1 MGEIMRIQQQQLN
14 TRNYNNEQKSK
25 NNKQNFKGVLD
36 GALTTTLMTLD
47 TNPMANAVGIDLF
60 AMVAPRTYV
69 DTKERNKYAGAET
82 FFREFTGTLIVCLSA
97 SYLAKGI
104 AKLANRIINPKT
116 PINPKSWFSKD
127 SLMYL
132 DTASKEINSTK
143 DFVANVFENV
153 SGRDNKNT
161 NKFNEI
167 NWQNIKWIDE
177 NKWNKINWDNKKYIG
192 IHHNLKS
199 KESIINLTSELIND
213 KTISKKDRKNLL
225 QITESRIINALG
237 VNNIS
242 TRYKEKTL
250 STTIGNLLRDTVDFG
265 HDILTNKNINKTSAI
280 NKLLKINK
288 IKAIGGLTIASTLGL
303 TNQYINRKITEKRTG
318 KKGFVGD
325 NNFAQQVSDNT
336 TSKTST
342 EQPKKDKKFIA
353 EKVIASLG
361 MIAMAGAVMKVKSPK
376 DFVKKLEFTGP
387 VTSGN
392 AIKTVYAST
401 LVGRFL
407 ASDNK
412 DELRES
418 TTRDYLGFLN
428 WLVLGGFASK
438 GVANLLDR
446 KKESLFNVSKEGK
459 GIKHWLNDIS
469 LKSHKEIASKGTEF
483 AKKNMWKLNLAH
495 ISGLAYSTLALG
507 VLLPKLNIFITN
519 MKNKNNHQNTNNSPS
534 SPQKTSHFE
543 QFKTK
548 VLSNNYETLNK
559 TV

>member
-25 NNKQNFKGVLD
+25 NNNPKFKGLLD

-104 AKLANRIINPKT
+104 AKLANKIINPKT

-153 SGRDNKNT
+153 SGRDNKKI

-167 NWQNIKWIDE
+167 NWQNIEWIDE
-177 NKWNKINWDNKKYIG
+177 NKWNKINWDNKKYTG

-225 QITESRIINALG
+225 QITESRVINALG

-242 TRYKEKTL
+242 TKYKEKTL

-325 NNFAQQVSDNT
+325 NNFAQQVSDNSTPKT
-336 TSKTST
+336 TT
-342 EQPKKDKKFIA
+342 EHPKKDKKFIA
-353 EKVIASLG
+353 EKLITSLG

-418 TTRDYLGFLN
+418 ATRDYLGFLN

-507 VLLPKLNIFITN
+507 VFLPKLNIFITN
-519 MKNKNNHQNTNNSPS
+519 MKNKNNHQNTKNSPS

-548 VLSNNYETLNK
+548 VLSNNYETM
-559 TV
+559 

>member
-1 MGEIMRIQQQQLN
+1 MRIQQQQLN

-25 NNKQNFKGVLD
+25 NNNPKFKGLLD

-104 AKLANRIINPKT
+104 AKLANKIINPKT
-116 PINPKSWFSKD
+116 PINPKSWYSKD
-127 SLMYL
+127 SLMFL

-153 SGRDNKNT
+153 SGRDNKNI

-167 NWQNIKWIDE
+167 NWQNIEWIDE

-192 IHHNLKS
+192 IHNNLKS
-199 KESIINLTSELIND
+199 KDSIINLTSELIND
-213 KTISKKDRKNLL
+213 KTISKKDRKDLL
-225 QITESRIINALG
+225 QIIESRMINALG
-237 VNNIS
+237 AGNVS
-242 TRYKEKTL
+242 TEYKEKTL

-265 HDILTNKNINKTSAI
+265 HDILTNKNVEKGSAI
-280 NKLLKINK
+280 NKILKINK
-288 IKAIGGLTIASTLGL
+288 IKSVGALVIASTLGL

-325 NNFAQQVSDNT
+325 NNFAQQVSNNT
-336 TSKTST
+336 TPKTTT

-353 EKVIASLG
+353 EKLIASLG
-361 MIAMAGAVMKVKSPK
+361 MIAMAGAVMKVKSPR

-401 LVGRFL
+401 LIGRFL

-459 GIKHWLNDIS
+459 GIKHWLNEIS
-469 LKSHKEIASKGTEF
+469 LKSHKEIASKGSEF
-483 AKKNMWKLNLAH
+483 AKRNMWKLNLAH

-519 MKNKNNHQNTNNSPS
+519 MKNKNSTKS
-534 SPQKTSHFE
+534 SNASTKRVSHFE
-543 QFKTK
+543 QFKNN
-548 VLSNNYETLNK
+548 VLADNFDALNK

>member
-1 MGEIMRIQQQQLN
+1 MGEMMRIQQQQLN
-14 TRNYNNEQKSK
+14 AKNYNNNNKSK
-25 NNKQNFKGVLD
+25 NNNPRFKGVLD

-104 AKLANRIINPKT
+104 SKLANKFINPKT
-116 PINPKSWFSKD
+116 KINPKSWYSKD
-127 SLMYL
+127 SLMFL
-132 DTASKEINSTK
+132 DTASKNTNSTK
-143 DFVANVFENV
+143 DFVSNVFENV
-153 SGRDNKNT
+153 SGRDNKKI

-167 NWQNIKWIDE
+167 NWQNVEWVDE
-177 NKWNKINWDNKKYIG
+177 NRWNKIHWDNKKYSG
-192 IHHNLKS
+192 IHNNLKS
-199 KESIINLTSELIND
+199 KDSIIELTSELIND
-213 KTISKKDRKNLL
+213 KNISKKDRKNLL
-225 QITESRIINALG
+225 EITESRMINALG
-237 VNNIS
+237 AGNVS
-242 TRYKEKTL
+242 TEYKGKTL
-250 STTIGNLLRDTVDFG
+250 SSSIGNLLRDTVDFG
-265 HDILTNKNINKTSAI
+265 HDILTNKNVEKGSAI
-280 NKLLKINK
+280 NKILKINK
-288 IKAIGGLTIASTLGL
+288 IKAIGALAIASTLGL

-325 NNFAQQVSDNT
+325 NNFAQRV
-336 TSKTST
+336 ST
-342 EQPKKDKKFIA
+342 ENNVKETVKPKKDKKFIA
-353 EKVIASLG
+353 EKVAASLG
-361 MIAMAGAVMKVKSPK
+361 MAAMAAAVMKVKSPK

-401 LVGRFL
+401 LIGRFL

-418 TTRDYLGFLN
+418 ATRDYLGFLN

-446 KKESLFNVSKEGK
+446 KRENLFNVSKEGK
-459 GIKHWLNDIS
+459 GVKHWLNDIS
-469 LKSHKEIASKGTEF
+469 LKSHKEVASKGTEF

-519 MKNKNNHQNTNNSPS
+519 MKNKNADKSQNASTQRASR
-534 SPQKTSHFE
+534 FE
-543 QFKTK
+543 QFKNN
-548 VLSNNYETLNK
+548 VLADNFDALNK

>member
-25 NNKQNFKGVLD
+25 NNNPKFKGLLD

-104 AKLANRIINPKT
+104 AKLANKIINPKT
-116 PINPKSWFSKD
+116 PINPKSWYSKD
-127 SLMYL
+127 SLMFL

-153 SGRDNKNT
+153 SGRDNKNI

-167 NWQNIKWIDE
+167 NWQNIEWIDE
-177 NKWNKINWDNKKYIG
+177 NKWNKINWDNKKYTG
-192 IHHNLKS
+192 VHHNLKS

-225 QITESRIINALG
+225 QITESRVINALG

-265 HDILTNKNINKTSAI
+265 HDILTNKNVEKGSAI

-325 NNFAQQVSDNT
+325 NNFAQQVADNSTPKT
-336 TSKTST
+336 TT

-353 EKVIASLG
+353 EKLIASLG

-418 TTRDYLGFLN
+418 ATRDYLGFLN

-469 LKSHKEIASKGTEF
+469 LKSHKEIASKGSEF

-519 MKNKNNHQNTNNSPS
+519 MKNKNSAKS
-534 SPQKTSHFE
+534 SNASTKRVSHFE
-543 QFKTK
+543 QFKNN
-548 VLSNNYETLNK
+548 VLADNFDALNK

>member
-25 NNKQNFKGVLD
+25 NNNPKFKGLLD

-104 AKLANRIINPKT
+104 AKLTNKIINPKT
-116 PINPKSWFSKD
+116 PINPKSWYSKD
-127 SLMYL
+127 SLMFL

-153 SGRDNKNT
+153 SGRDNKNI

-167 NWQNIKWIDE
+167 NWQNIEWIDE
-177 NKWNKINWDNKKYIG
+177 NKWNKINWDNKKYTG
-192 IHHNLKS
+192 VHNNLKS
-199 KESIINLTSELIND
+199 KDSIINLTSELIND
-213 KTISKKDRKNLL
+213 KTISKKDRKDLL
-225 QITESRIINALG
+225 QIIESRMINALG
-237 VNNIS
+237 AGNVS
-242 TRYKEKTL
+242 TEYKEKTL

-265 HDILTNKNINKTSAI
+265 HDILTNKNVEKGSAI
-280 NKLLKINK
+280 NKILKINK
-288 IKAIGGLTIASTLGL
+288 IKSVGALVIASTLGL

-325 NNFAQQVSDNT
+325 NNFAQQVADNSTPKT
-336 TSKTST
+336 TT
-342 EQPKKDKKFIA
+342 EHPKKDKKFIA
-353 EKVIASLG
+353 EKLIASLG

-418 TTRDYLGFLN
+418 ATRDYLGFLN

-519 MKNKNNHQNTNNSPS
+519 MKNKNSAKASNAST
-534 SPQKTSHFE
+534 KRVSHFE
-543 QFKTK
+543 QFKNN
-548 VLSNNYETLNK
+548 VLADNFDALNK

>member
-25 NNKQNFKGVLD
+25 NNNPKFKGLLD

-104 AKLANRIINPKT
+104 AKLANKIINPKT
-116 PINPKSWFSKD
+116 PINPKSWYSKD
-127 SLMYL
+127 SLMFL

-153 SGRDNKNT
+153 SGRDNKNI

-167 NWQNIKWIDE
+167 NWQNIEWIDE
-177 NKWNKINWDNKKYIG
+177 NKWNKINWDNKKYTG
-192 IHHNLKS
+192 VHNNLKS
-199 KESIINLTSELIND
+199 KDSIINLTSELIND
-213 KTISKKDRKNLL
+213 KTISKKDRKDLL
-225 QITESRIINALG
+225 QIIESRMINALG
-237 VNNIS
+237 AGNVS
-242 TRYKEKTL
+242 TEYKEKTL

-265 HDILTNKNINKTSAI
+265 HDILTNKNVEKGSAI
-280 NKLLKINK
+280 NKILKINK
-288 IKAIGGLTIASTLGL
+288 IKSVGALVIASTLGL

-325 NNFAQQVSDNT
+325 NNFAQQVSNNT
-336 TSKTST
+336 TPKTTT

-353 EKVIASLG
+353 EKLIASLG
-361 MIAMAGAVMKVKSPK
+361 MIAMAGAVMKVKSPR

-401 LVGRFL
+401 LIGRFL

-446 KKESLFNVSKEGK
+446 KKESLFNVSNEGK

-469 LKSHKEIASKGTEF
+469 LKSHKEIASKGSEF
-483 AKKNMWKLNLAH
+483 AKRNMWKLNLAH

-519 MKNKNNHQNTNNSPS
+519 MKNKNSAKS
-534 SPQKTSHFE
+534 SNASTKRVSHFE
-543 QFKTK
+543 QFKNN
-548 VLSNNYETLNK
+548 VLADNFDALNK

>member
-14 TRNYNNEQKSK
+14 TRNYNNERKSK
-25 NNKQNFKGVLD
+25 NNNPKFKGLLD

-104 AKLANRIINPKT
+104 AKLANKIINPKT
-116 PINPKSWFSKD
+116 PINPKSWYSKD
-127 SLMYL
+127 SLMFL

-153 SGRDNKNT
+153 SGRDNKNI

-167 NWQNIKWIDE
+167 NWQNIEWIDE
-177 NKWNKINWDNKKYIG
+177 NKWNKINWDNKKYTG

-225 QITESRIINALG
+225 QITESRVINALG

-325 NNFAQQVSDNT
+325 NNFAQQVADNSTPKT
-336 TSKTST
+336 TT

-353 EKVIASLG
+353 EKLIASLG

-418 TTRDYLGFLN
+418 ATRDYLGFLN

-446 KKESLFNVSKEGK
+446 KKESLFNISKKGK

-469 LKSHKEIASKGTEF
+469 LKSHKEIASKGSKF

-519 MKNKNNHQNTNNSPS
+519 MKNKNSAKASNAST
-534 SPQKTSHFE
+534 KRVSHFQ
-543 QFKTK
+543 QFKNN
-548 VLSNNYETLNK
+548 VLADNFDALNK

>member
-25 NNKQNFKGVLD
+25 NNNPRFKGLLD

-104 AKLANRIINPKT
+104 AKLANKIINPKT
-116 PINPKSWFSKD
+116 PINPKSWYSKD
-127 SLMYL
+127 SLMFL

-153 SGRDNKNT
+153 SGRDNKNI

-167 NWQNIKWIDE
+167 NWQNIEWIDE
-177 NKWNKINWDNKKYIG
+177 NKWNKINWDNKKYTG

-199 KESIINLTSELIND
+199 KDSIINLTSELIND
-213 KTISKKDRKNLL
+213 KTISKKDRKDLL
-225 QITESRIINALG
+225 QIIESRMINALG
-237 VNNIS
+237 AGNVS
-242 TRYKEKTL
+242 TEYKEKTL

-265 HDILTNKNINKTSAI
+265 HDILTNKNVEKGSAI
-280 NKLLKINK
+280 NKILKINK
-288 IKAIGGLTIASTLGL
+288 IKSVGALVIASTLGL

-325 NNFAQQVSDNT
+325 NNFAQQVADNSTPKT
-336 TSKTST
+336 TT

-353 EKVIASLG
+353 EKLIASLG

-401 LVGRFL
+401 LIGRFL

-446 KKESLFNVSKEGK
+446 KKESLFNISKEGK

-469 LKSHKEIASKGTEF
+469 LKSHKEIASKGSEF

-519 MKNKNNHQNTNNSPS
+519 MKNKNSAKFSNAST
-534 SPQKTSHFE
+534 KRISHFE
-543 QFKTK
+543 QFKNN
-548 VLSNNYETLNK
+548 VLADNFDALNK

>member
-14 TRNYNNEQKSK
+14 IRNYNNEQKSK

-104 AKLANRIINPKT
+104 AKLANKIINPKT

-153 SGRDNKNT
+153 SGRDNKKI

-167 NWQNIKWIDE
+167 NWQNIEWIDE

-225 QITESRIINALG
+225 QITESRVINALG
-237 VNNIS
+237 DNNIS

-336 TSKTST
+336 TPKTTT
-342 EQPKKDKKFIA
+342 EHPKKDKKFIA
-353 EKVIASLG
+353 EKLITSLG

-401 LVGRFL
+401 LIGRFL

-418 TTRDYLGFLN
+418 ATRDYLGFLN

-507 VLLPKLNIFITN
+507 VFLPKLNIFITN
-519 MKNKNNHQNTNNSPS
+519 MKNKNNNQNTKNSPS

-543 QFKTK
+543 EFKTK

>member
-1 MGEIMRIQQQQLN
+1 MRIQQQQLN

-25 NNKQNFKGVLD
+25 NNNPKFKGLLD

-104 AKLANRIINPKT
+104 AKLANKIINPKT
-116 PINPKSWFSKD
+116 PINPKSWYSKD
-127 SLMYL
+127 SLMFL

-153 SGRDNKNT
+153 SGRDNKNI

-167 NWQNIKWIDE
+167 NWQNIEWIDE
-177 NKWNKINWDNKKYIG
+177 NKWNKINWDNKKYTG
-192 IHHNLKS
+192 VHNNLKS
-199 KESIINLTSELIND
+199 KDSIINLTSELIND
-213 KTISKKDRKNLL
+213 KTISKKDRKDLL
-225 QITESRIINALG
+225 QIIESRMINALG
-237 VNNIS
+237 AGNVS
-242 TRYKEKTL
+242 TEYKEKTL

-265 HDILTNKNINKTSAI
+265 HDILTNKNVEKGSAI
-280 NKLLKINK
+280 NKILKINK
-288 IKAIGGLTIASTLGL
+288 IKSVGALVIASTLGL

-336 TSKTST
+336 TPKTTT

-353 EKVIASLG
+353 EKLIASLG

-401 LVGRFL
+401 LIGRFL

-519 MKNKNNHQNTNNSPS
+519 MKNKNNHQNTNNSS
-534 SPQKTSHFE
+534 SSLQKTSHFE
-543 QFKTK
+543 QFKNN
-548 VLSNNYETLNK
+548 VLADNFDALNK

>member
-25 NNKQNFKGVLD
+25 NNNPKFKGLLD

-104 AKLANRIINPKT
+104 AKLANKIINPKT
-116 PINPKSWFSKD
+116 PINPKSWYSKD
-127 SLMYL
+127 SLMFL

-153 SGRDNKNT
+153 SGRDNKNIK
-161 NKFNEI
+161 KFNEI
-167 NWQNIKWIDE
+167 NWQNIEWIDE
-177 NKWNKINWDNKKYIG
+177 NKWNKINWDNKKYTG
-192 IHHNLKS
+192 IHNNLKS
-199 KESIINLTSELIND
+199 KDSIINLTSELIND

-225 QITESRIINALG
+225 QITESRVINALG

-265 HDILTNKNINKTSAI
+265 HDILTNKNVEKGSAI

-325 NNFAQQVSDNT
+325 NSFVQQVADNSTPKT
-336 TSKTST
+336 TT

-353 EKVIASLG
+353 EKLIASLG
-361 MIAMAGAVMKVKSPK
+361 MIAMAGAVMKVKSPR

-401 LVGRFL
+401 LIGRFL

-519 MKNKNNHQNTNNSPS
+519 MKNKNNHQNTNNSS
-534 SPQKTSHFE
+534 SSLQKTSHFE
-543 QFKTK
+543 QFKNN
-548 VLSNNYETLNK
+548 VLADNFDALNK

>member
-1 MGEIMRIQQQQLN
+1 MRIQQQQLN

-25 NNKQNFKGVLD
+25 NNNPKFKGLLD

-104 AKLANRIINPKT
+104 AKLANKIINPKT
-116 PINPKSWFSKD
+116 PINPKSWYSKD
-127 SLMYL
+127 SLMFL

-153 SGRDNKNT
+153 SGRDNKNI

-167 NWQNIKWIDE
+167 NWQNIEWIDE
-177 NKWNKINWDNKKYIG
+177 NKWNKINWDNKKYTG
-192 IHHNLKS
+192 VHNNLKS
-199 KESIINLTSELIND
+199 KDSIINLTSELIND
-213 KTISKKDRKNLL
+213 KKISKKDRKDLL
-225 QITESRIINALG
+225 QIIESRMINALG
-237 VNNIS
+237 AGNVS
-242 TRYKEKTL
+242 TEYKEKTL

-265 HDILTNKNINKTSAI
+265 HDILTNKNVEKGSTINKI
-280 NKLLKINK
+280 LKINK
-288 IKAIGGLTIASTLGL
+288 IKSVGALVIASTLGL

-336 TSKTST
+336 TPKTTT

-353 EKVIASLG
+353 EKLIASLG
-361 MIAMAGAVMKVKSPK
+361 MIAMAGAVMKVKSPR

-401 LVGRFL
+401 LIGRFL

-459 GIKHWLNDIS
+459 GIKHWLNEIS
-469 LKSHKEIASKGTEF
+469 LKSHKEIASKGSEF
-483 AKKNMWKLNLAH
+483 AKRNMWKLNLAH

-519 MKNKNNHQNTNNSPS
+519 MKNKNSAKFSNAST
-534 SPQKTSHFE
+534 KRVSHFE
-543 QFKTK
+543 QFKNN
-548 VLSNNYETLNK
+548 VLADNFDALNK

>member
-1 MGEIMRIQQQQLN
+1 MRIQQQQLN

-25 NNKQNFKGVLD
+25 NNNPKFKGLLD

-104 AKLANRIINPKT
+104 AKLANKIINPKT
-116 PINPKSWFSKD
+116 PINPKSWYSKD
-127 SLMYL
+127 SLMFL

-153 SGRDNKNT
+153 SGRDNKNI

-167 NWQNIKWIDE
+167 NWQNIEWIDE
-177 NKWNKINWDNKKYIG
+177 NKWNKINWDNKKYTG
-192 IHHNLKS
+192 VHNNLKS
-199 KESIINLTSELIND
+199 KDSIINLTSELIND
-213 KTISKKDRKNLL
+213 KTISKKDRKDLL
-225 QITESRIINALG
+225 QIIESRMINALG
-237 VNNIS
+237 AGNVS
-242 TRYKEKTL
+242 TEYKEKTL

-265 HDILTNKNINKTSAI
+265 HDILTNKNVEKGSAI
-280 NKLLKINK
+280 NKILKINK
-288 IKAIGGLTIASTLGL
+288 IKSVGALVIASTLGL

-325 NNFAQQVSDNT
+325 NNFAQQVADNSTPKT
-336 TSKTST
+336 TT

-353 EKVIASLG
+353 EKLIASLG
-361 MIAMAGAVMKVKSPK
+361 MIAMAGAVMKVKSPR

-401 LVGRFL
+401 LIGRFL

-469 LKSHKEIASKGTEF
+469 LKSHKEIASKGSEF

-519 MKNKNNHQNTNNSPS
+519 MKNKNSTKS
-534 SPQKTSHFE
+534 SNASTKRVSHFE
-543 QFKTK
+543 QFKNN
-548 VLSNNYETLNK
+548 VLADNFDALNK

>member
-14 TRNYNNEQKSK
+14 IRNYNNEQKSK

-104 AKLANRIINPKT
+104 AKLANKIINPKT

-153 SGRDNKNT
+153 SGRDNKKI

-167 NWQNIKWIDE
+167 NWQNIEWIDE

-225 QITESRIINALG
+225 QITESRVINALG

-325 NNFAQQVSDNT
+325 NNFAQQVADNSTPKT
-336 TSKTST
+336 TT
-342 EQPKKDKKFIA
+342 EHPKKDKKFIA
-353 EKVIASLG
+353 EKLITSLG

-418 TTRDYLGFLN
+418 ATRDYLGFLN

-469 LKSHKEIASKGTEF
+469 LKSHKEIASKGSEF
-483 AKKNMWKLNLAH
+483 AKRNMWKLNLAH

-507 VLLPKLNIFITN
+507 VLLSKLNIFITN
-519 MKNKNNHQNTNNSPS
+519 MKNKNSAKS
-534 SPQKTSHFE
+534 SNASTKRVSHFE
-543 QFKTK
+543 QFKNN
-548 VLSNNYETLNK
+548 VLADNFDALNK

>member
-1 MGEIMRIQQQQLN
+1 MRIQQQQLN

-25 NNKQNFKGVLD
+25 NNNPKFKGLLD

-104 AKLANRIINPKT
+104 AKLANKIINPKT
-116 PINPKSWFSKD
+116 PINPKSWYSKD
-127 SLMYL
+127 SLMFL

-153 SGRDNKNT
+153 SGRDNKNI

-167 NWQNIKWIDE
+167 NWQNIEWIDE
-177 NKWNKINWDNKKYIG
+177 NKWNKINWDNKKYTG
-192 IHHNLKS
+192 VHNNLKS
-199 KESIINLTSELIND
+199 KDSIINLTSELIND
-213 KTISKKDRKNLL
+213 KTISKKDRKDLL
-225 QITESRIINALG
+225 QIIESRMINALG
-237 VNNIS
+237 AGNVS
-242 TRYKEKTL
+242 TEYKEKTL

-265 HDILTNKNINKTSAI
+265 HDILTNKNVEKGSAI
-280 NKLLKINK
+280 NKILKINK
-288 IKAIGGLTIASTLGL
+288 IKSVGALVIASTLGL

-325 NNFAQQVSDNT
+325 NNFAQQVSNNT
-336 TSKTST
+336 TPKTTT

-353 EKVIASLG
+353 EKLIASLG
-361 MIAMAGAVMKVKSPK
+361 MIAMAGAVMKVKSPR

-401 LVGRFL
+401 LIGRFL

-469 LKSHKEIASKGTEF
+469 LKSHKEIASKGSEF
-483 AKKNMWKLNLAH
+483 AKRNMWKLNLAH

-519 MKNKNNHQNTNNSPS
+519 MKNKNSAKFSNAST
-534 SPQKTSHFE
+534 KRVSHFE
-543 QFKTK
+543 QFKNN
-548 VLSNNYETLNK
+548 VLADNFDALNK